1 MKKQPNSACCFICG
15 VENVAGVHVRFY
27 NTVNEQG
34 EPEVLARFTG
44 QPVHQ
49 GYPGR
54 MHGGVASGILDE
66 VMGRAINAAAQHDH
80 AHAHAHD
87 HTNERAGDHSEA
99 GAAENAEEEDAD
111 RYADTEWGVTA
122 DLAVRFRQPVPLGVE
137 LIARG
142 RVTRDTRRLFE
153 GAGELYLPDGSVAV
167 TATGRYVKLKLDA
180 IAASPEE
187 LGWRIYEDEEVRG

>member
-1 MKKQPNSACCFICG
+1 MEKQPNSACCFICG

-66 VMGRAINAAAQHDH
+66 VMGRAINAAAQHV
-80 AHAHAHD
+80 HD
-87 HTNERAGDHSEA
+87 HDHPDERTGDHSEKDTT
-99 GAAENAEEEDAD
+99 EEDAD
-111 RYADTEWGVTA
+111 RYANIEWGVTA
-122 DLAVRFRQPVPLGVE
+122 DLSVRFRQPVPLGVE
-137 LIARG
+137 LLARG

-167 TATGRYVKLKLDA
+167 TATGRYVKLKLDT
-180 IAASPEE
+180 IAESPEE
-187 LGWRIYEDEEVRG
+187 LGWRVYDDDA